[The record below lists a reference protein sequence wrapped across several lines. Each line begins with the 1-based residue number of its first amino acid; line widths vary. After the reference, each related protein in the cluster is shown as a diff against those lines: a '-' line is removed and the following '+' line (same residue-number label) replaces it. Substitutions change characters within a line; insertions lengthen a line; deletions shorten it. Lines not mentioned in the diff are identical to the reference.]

1 MKIEDFLDNVGD
13 YPTNAL
19 RSLIDFLEVECKRR
33 EDERYEEL
41 VKNICTSINAL
52 LKEFPH
58 AEFLSTVKCEACGYD
73 TAVNVLSVM
82 RHVGLTPDNFRKF

>member
-1 MKIEDFLDNVGD
+1 MRIEDFMDSIGD
-13 YPTNAL
+13 YPTKTL

-41 VKNICTSINAL
+41 VKNICTSIDL
-52 LKEFPH
+52 G
-58 AEFLSTVKCEACGYD
+58 TVRCEACGYD
-73 TAVNVLSVM
+73 TSVNVLQVM

>member
-1 MKIEDFLDNVGD
+1 MRIEDFMDSIGD
-13 YPTNAL
+13 YPTKTL
-19 RSLIDFLEVECKRR
+19 RSLIDYLEVECKRR

-41 VKNICTSINAL
+41 VKGVCTSIEAL

-58 AEFLSTVKCEACGYD
+58 AEFLGTVRCEECGYD
-73 TAVNVLSVM
+73 TCVDVLSVM